1 MIEAEAKETDEKIE
15 ESEEKTERK
24 KEEKKRAVKKKKTS
38 SRGKVKKLEEEVKK
52 LREEIFMQK
61 ESYLRLAAEFD
72 NYKKLMNRET
82 DNRIRSSIENIILE
96 MLPVL
101 DDLDRTLAAVPEEKQ
116 SSSILDGVKMIRNN
130 MKKTLEKFGVHEI
143 ESVGKEFDVE
153 YHEAMM
159 MVKDENYPSDMV
171 VQEHQKGYKLQ
182 DRVIRHAKVSVNKLE
197 S

>member
-1 MIEAEAKETDEKIE
+1 MIETEVKETDEKV
-15 ESEEKTERK
+15 EKSKEKIERK
-24 KEEKKRAVKKKKTS
+24 KEEKKRTVKAKRTS
-38 SRGKVKKLEEEVKK
+38 SRGKVKKLEEEIKK
-52 LREEIFMQK
+52 LREEILMQK

-82 DNRIRSSIENIILE
+82 DNRIRSSIENFVLE

-101 DDLDRTLAAVPEEKQ
+101 DDLDRTLAAVPEAEQ
-116 SSSILDGVKMIRNN
+116 ESSILDGVKMIRNN
-130 MKKTLEKFGVHEI
+130 MKKTLEKFGVQEI

-159 MVKDENYPSDMV
+159 MVNDEKYPPDIV

-182 DRVIRHAKVSVNKLE
+182 DRVIRHAKVAVNKLE